1 MMDFQKSRSKFMKIF
16 TFKFNHLIFS
26 TLLLLL
32 SHSQTSLAADKEVE
46 QLKSELEQLKQNY
59 SKKIQLLEER
69 LDELESANDDAVEA
83 TEELAIEVS
92 QQSNQQSASSF
103 NPGIGVILNG
113 KLLSQNPNDF
123 EFSLPG
129 FFQAGEIGPGESG
142 LAVGETELNLSAN
155 IDDKFYGSVT
165 LAFGDGTAAVE
176 EAYLQS
182 IALPYGLGLKAG
194 RFFSSIGYLSGRHTH
209 TDDFSERPLPYEA
222 FLGGQFGDDGIQLSW
237 LASTDM
243 FWESGIEIFRGDSF
257 PASGA
262 AHRGIGSWSAFT
274 HIGGDI
280 DDSRSWRAGVSI
292 LNSNAIERNSNIGE
306 TFTGDSDLTVFDFVW
321 KWAPNGNATVTNAKI
336 QAEYLNRKESGDFT
350 PISGLTNNYQA
361 DQNGWYLQGI
371 YQFMPQWRV
380 GLRYSALQADDL
392 NSTFAGTVLDN
403 QGIDPSR
410 SSLMFDWSNS
420 EFSRIRLQY
429 SNDQSSTVDA
439 DIWTLQYIAAFGAH
453 GAHSF

>member
-1 MMDFQKSRSKFMKIF
+1 MKIRAMTLNPILF
-16 TFKFNHLIFS
+16 SLFIILIFIA
-26 TLLLLL
+26 
-32 SHSQTSLAADKEVE
+32 QTSFAADKDIE
-46 QLKSELEQLKQNY
+46 QLKNELKQLKQTY
-59 SKKIQLLEER
+59 IEKIQLLEQR
-69 LDELESANDDAVEA
+69 LDDLESANEETVEA

-123 EFSLPG
+123 EFTLPG
-129 FFQAGEIGPGESG
+129 FFQGGEIGAGDAG

-155 IDDKFYGSVT
+155 IDDKFYGSIT
-165 LAFGDGTAAVE
+165 LAFGDGEAAVE

-182 IALPYGLGLKAG
+182 LALPYGLGLKAG

-237 LASTDM
+237 LANTDM
-243 FWESGIEIFRGDSF
+243 FWESGIEMYRGDSF

-274 HIGGDI
+274 HIGADI
-280 DDSRSWRAGVSI
+280 DDSSSWRAGVSV
-292 LNSNAIERNSNIGE
+292 LNSNAIERTSAIGE
-306 TFTGDSDLTVFDFVW
+306 TFTGDSDLTIFDFVW
-321 KWAPNGNATVTNAKI
+321 KWAPNGNASVNNAKI
-336 QAEYLNRKESGDFT
+336 QGEYLSREESGVFT
-350 PISGLTNNYQA
+350 PITGITNNYQA

-380 GLRYSALQADDL
+380 GLRYSTLQADDL
-392 NSTFAGTVLDN
+392 DSTFSGTVLDN
-403 QGIDPSR
+403 QGIDPNR
-410 SSLMFDWSNS
+410 TSLMFDWSNS

-429 SNDQSSTVDA
+429 SKDQSSNVDA